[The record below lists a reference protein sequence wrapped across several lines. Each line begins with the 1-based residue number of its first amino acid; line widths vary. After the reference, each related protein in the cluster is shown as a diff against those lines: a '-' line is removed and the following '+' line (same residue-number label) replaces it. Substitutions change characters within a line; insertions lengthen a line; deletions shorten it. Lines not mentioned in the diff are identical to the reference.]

1 MFPTVFYE
9 TDKLGETSNCC
20 HFEHLLCVK
29 PFFHASHSM
38 RRYGGS
44 LLFLP
49 VSFPTFPGSSTCFP
63 FVGPSFSKDVRG
75 GPSGGLPMNQVTSDL
90 PGAGS
95 PVGISL
101 LGILIMM

>member
-1 MFPTVFYE
+1 MLVP
-9 TDKLGETSNCC
+9 K
-20 HFEHLLCVK
+20 
-29 PFFHASHSM
+29 HAGHIGGALFWNRGHEKKAFHSM

-63 FVGPSFSKDVRG
+63 FWGPSFSKDVRG

-101 LGILIMM
+101 LGILIMR